1 MSRVSLVQAGGDIEA
16 SVRRSVDL
24 VGGLNLKNGR
34 KVVVKPN
41 ICNPKNPQGMV
52 ITDFD
57 IIETVIKMAREKGG
71 DVTVVESDNIAGPA
85 ERRITDS
92 GLMTRLDSLGVPFLN
107 LSRDDYEAHKV
118 AGIELELPKT
128 VLEADYLVNLPKI
141 KTCAHTLVTLSI
153 KNLYGVFRAAKK
165 SAYHRH
171 LDEILP
177 YLAKTVR
184 SDLIVVDGITCMEGN
199 GPTVG
204 NSRRMGVIAAG
215 TNTVSVDSFCSR
227 LMGFDPAGIAHIAN
241 ASRAGVGEM
250 DVDKIEV
257 VGDDWEG
264 FVCHFERPY
273 SLRATLKSLRTVRDI
288 YMSGST

>member
-1 MSRVSLVQAGGDIEA
+1 MSRVSLVWVGGDIES
-16 SVRRSVDL
+16 SVRRGIDL
-24 VGGLNLKNGR
+24 IGGLKVEKGR

-52 ITDFD
+52 ITDFG
-57 IIETVIKMAREKGG
+57 IIEAVIKLARERGG

-92 GLMTRLDSLGVPFLN
+92 GLMERLDALGVPFLN
-107 LSRDDYEAHKV
+107 LSGDEYEVHRV
-118 AGIELELPKT
+118 AGVELELPRT
-128 VLEADYLVNLPKI
+128 VLDADYFINLPKI

-165 SAYHRH
+165 SVYHKH
-171 LDEILP
+171 LNEILP

-184 SDLIVVDGITCMEGN
+184 SDLIVVDGMTCMEGN

-204 NSRRMGVIAAG
+204 NPRRMGVIVAG

-227 LMGFDPAGIAHIAN
+227 LMGFNPEGIGHIAN
-241 ASRAGVGEM
+241 ASRNGLGEIDAGKV
-250 DVDKIEV
+250 EV

-264 FVCHFERPY
+264 FVCRFERPY
-273 SLRATLKSLRTVRDI
+273 SLRATLRSIRTAKDI
-288 YMSGST
+288 YIG

>member
-1 MSRVSLVQAGGDIEA
+1 MSRVSLVWVGGDIES
-16 SVRRSVDL
+16 SVRRGIDL
-24 VGGLNLKNGR
+24 IGGLKVEKGR

-52 ITDFD
+52 ITDFG
-57 IIETVIKMAREKGG
+57 IIEAVIKLARERGG

-92 GLMTRLDSLGVPFLN
+92 GLMERLDALGVPFLN
-107 LSRDDYEAHKV
+107 LSGDEYEVHRV
-118 AGIELELPKT
+118 AGVELELPRT
-128 VLEADYLVNLPKI
+128 VLDADYFINLQKI

-165 SAYHRH
+165 SVYHKH
-171 LDEILP
+171 LNEILP

-184 SDLIVVDGITCMEGN
+184 SDLIVVDGMTCMEGN

-204 NSRRMGVIAAG
+204 NPRRMGVIVAG

-227 LMGFDPAGIAHIAN
+227 LMGFNPEGIGHIAN
-241 ASRAGVGEM
+241 ASRNGLGEIDAGKV
-250 DVDKIEV
+250 EV

-264 FVCHFERPY
+264 FVCRFERPY
-273 SLRATLKSLRTVRDI
+273 SLRATLRSIRTAKDI
-288 YMSGST
+288 YIG